1 MSEIHNKQRKEV
13 EERAEEVKKALS
25 IKVGFN

>member
-1 MSEIHNKQRKEV
+1 MSEVNKKQRKEV

-25 IKVGFN
+25 IKVGL

>member
-1 MSEIHNKQRKEV
+1 MSEIHSKQRREV

-25 IKVGFN
+25 IKVRLH